1 MEDKVERNTQVEP
14 QKEKRILKNEDS
26 SRDLLENMKHN
37 NIFIKGI
44 PEGEKRA
51 QGIENLFE
59 EIMAENFPNLV
70 KEKDIQVQKVNKIYP
85 EKPTPRHIIIE
96 WQSLKTR

>member
-26 SRDLLENMKHN
+26 SRDLWENMKHN
-37 NIFIKGI
+37 NIFINGI

-51 QGIENLFE
+51 QGIESLSE

-85 EKPTPRHIIIE
+85 KKPTPRHIIIE